1 MEGRS
6 GEQEEEDR
14 YGKRMRLWSQQK
26 WEANRKN
33 RASRGRVTNVLDQQ
47 LIAVQLLG
55 VSLGEARS
63 GHLKLSFGD
72 LERKEK
78 FDLLYR
84 SP

>member
-55 VSLGEARS
+55 VSLGEARR